1 MKRKRNYSRFYAIAK
16 AKSIDLDQHKEVLV
30 SQFTGGRTSSLREM
44 TPAEYEE
51 MCECLQ
57 TGKQLGRTLGRI
69 QGRLRRARSAALNRM
84 QRLGVDSGLTGR
96 SPLWMSSASIRASP
110 ASLSGC

>member
-30 SQFTGGRTSSLREM
+30 SQFTGGRTSSL
-44 TPAEYEE
+44 TPAESAE

-57 TGKQLGRTLGRI
+57 TGKLLG
-69 QGRLRRARSAALNRM
+69 
-84 QRLGVDSGLTGR
+84 
-96 SPLWMSSASIRASP
+96 
-110 ASLSGC
+110 